1 MPIEKIVDSLDGVDE
16 ALHGFYT
23 QGEDGKFHLEDV
35 TALRN
40 SMKHAKTERDEAR
53 RKAASVAKWEKLGKS
68 PDEIQALLEAQ
79 AAKEEE
85 AARKAG
91 DFDSILNQHK
101 TAWEG
106 EKSQLTGQVDFWQNK
121 YKNAELSYAL
131 TSELSKAE
139 VTTEGLEVLPRILK
153 ERVKFEVEGDK
164 VHIKILAA
172 DGATPMAG
180 GGADGQATFADL
192 VKDAKTKYPSL
203 FKGSGQGGSGAS
215 DTGGSGG
222 NPPTNLKRSQMTV
235 TEKSKYIADHG
246 QEAYLKLPM

>member
-1 MPIEKIVDSLDGVDE
+1 MAIEKVVDSLEGVDE
-16 ALHGFYT
+16 ALHGFYV
-23 QGEDGKFHLEDV
+23 EKDGKFHLEDV

-40 SMKHAKTERDEAR
+40 TMKHTKTERDEAR
-53 RKAASVAKWEKLGKS
+53 RRAAAVSKWEGLGKT
-68 PDEIQALLEAQ
+68 PEEIQSLLTAQ
-79 AAKEEE
+79 AQKDEE

-101 TAWEG
+101 TTWEG
-106 EKSQLTGQVDFWQNK
+106 EKTTLSGQVDFWQNK

-139 VTTEGLEVLPRILK
+139 VTTEGLDVLPRILK
-153 ERVKFEVEGDK
+153 DRVRFEVDGDK
-164 VHIKILAA
+164 VTIKIMSS
-172 DGATPMAG
+172 DGSTPMAG

-203 FKGSGQGGSGAS
+203 FKGSGQSGSGAS
-215 DTGGSGG
+215 DNRGSSGG
-222 NPPTNLKRSQMTV
+222 NPGNLKRSAMT
-235 TEKSKYIADHG
+235 TTDKAKYIAEHG